1 MPDETRRCRDIT
13 EELKDE
19 DEQWIGDWEERL
31 ADPWY
36 AAVVEFRMR
45 HDQKKA
51 NAYVLVEGEGEGSEG
66 RTLSRSSPRTTG
78 PTYSYDPW
86 KRQCQNKAYKA
97 HNLQR
102 PVHTPAAPA
111 PFYGGGSGSN
121 LSLSEYMIL
130 GLAAQGQ
137 AIYRFGGGMGDIG
150 DMGGFG
156 GFGGMGGFGG
166 GGAVATRVL
175 AGGQT
180 VAAAPSKTASKG
192 AKGGGDRVK
201 QGRVSKQPPK
211 APGDGNSNQPAE
223 GEGRRSRRRKSNKQ
237 PGQDGSGQDQNG
249 KNSDPLAMDLDP
261 TSKDP
266 KDRSGQEGDDGS
278 DKGPREPVPQND

>member
-1 MPDETRRCRDIT
+1 MQSQP
-13 EELKDE
+13 
-19 DEQWIGDWEERL
+19 
-31 ADPWY
+31 
-36 AAVVEFRMR
+36 
-45 HDQKKA
+45 
-51 NAYVLVEGEGEGSEG
+51 
-66 RTLSRSSPRTTG
+66 G
-78 PTYSYDPW
+78 PTATANPGPSADLPGGQTGGDGGGQPPQ
-86 KRQCQNKAYKA
+86 KPNKGGEEEKKKKKEKLGKCPRCQNKAHKGA
-97 HNLQR
+97 CWRVCPHCRHRHHWDNACPSAPPPARNLQR
-102 PVHTPAAPA
+102 PVQSPAAPT

-121 LSLSEYMIL
+121 LSLSEYMML

-137 AIYRFGGGMGDIG
+137 AIYRFGGGMGDMG

-223 GEGRRSRRRKSNKQ
+223 GEGRRSRRRKSDKQ
-237 PGQDGSGQDQNG
+237 PGQDGSGLDQGGEKPDPSAMELDQPG
-249 KNSDPLAMDLDP
+249 KN
-261 TSKDP
+261 P
-266 KDRSGQEGDDGS
+266 KDRSGQDGDDGS
-278 DKGPREPVPQND
+278 DKGPREPVPQKD